1 MLEVFDEFRR
11 VDLVSHLRL
20 DERRE
25 AALIIFSAFLFN
37 RVNQIVTS
45 GGGCDPQKLAK
56 PLDKDGQA
64 PPRFRR
70 QIQGVRSNKAARIE
84 EEPGSL
90 THVT

>member
-37 RVNQIVTS
+37 RVN
-45 GGGCDPQKLAK
+45 
-56 PLDKDGQA
+56 
-64 PPRFRR
+64 
-70 QIQGVRSNKAARIE
+70 
-84 EEPGSL
+84 
-90 THVT
+90 